1 MRIPGWR
8 SEVCVYLHLL
18 LLLAGREELLFVSGC
33 NSHKEAV
40 SRLFLA
46 PPFLSPPNS
55 ESRRKNNYHNT
66 SDRVIIIMG

>member
-46 PPFLSPPNS
+46 PPFLSLQIVKVG
-55 ESRRKNNYHNT
+55 ERT
-66 SDRVIIIMG
+66 IIIILVIE